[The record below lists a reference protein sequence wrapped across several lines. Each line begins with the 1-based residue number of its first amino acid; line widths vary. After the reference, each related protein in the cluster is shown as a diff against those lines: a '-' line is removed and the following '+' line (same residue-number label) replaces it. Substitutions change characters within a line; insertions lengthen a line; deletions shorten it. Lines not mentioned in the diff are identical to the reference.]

1 MSKRVGIKNRT
12 FRLRHALSSDP
23 VPDGWR
29 RSAVPGWHGT
39 QGRVIHWVEEG
50 FRLHTGPRIIDLAP
64 FDGSGRQAFLDGAGS
79 TMLSRD
85 RRYCT
90 QENIDAVAARCGEM
104 RLQSVWV
111 NSLGRLAH
119 LGVTNDQYCLM
130 RAVGWVWRTD
140 NVAEY
145 RKMMRSRPT
154 RDEWSE
160 PEAFCE
166 PGFVNSAAALQ
177 FMERHFGRAA
187 Q

>member
-1 MSKRVGIKNRT
+1 MRYMNKRASIKNR
-12 FRLRHALSSDP
+12 FL
-23 VPDGWR
+23 
-29 RSAVPGWHGT
+29 
-39 QGRVIHWVEEG
+39 
-50 FRLHTGPRIIDLAP
+50 RLHTGPRIIDLAP
-64 FDGSGRQAFLDGAGS
+64 FDGSGRQAFLDGAGAS
-79 TMLSRD
+79 MLSRD

-90 QENIDAVAARCGEM
+90 QQHIDEIVSLCGEM

-130 RAVGWVWRTD
+130 RAVGWVWRSD

-154 RDEWSE
+154 RDEWSA
-160 PEAFCE
+160 PEVFCE
-166 PGFVNSAAALQ
+166 PSFVNSAAALQ